1 MIHKHC
7 ATLCAIIRS
16 HSFILLPLRLRII
29 LYRPSLLSEQPVGV
43 LFSFSLRENKNLK
56 DIRSKKKMK
65 MTGHYMWQGCILSLA
80 PNLLSRHVFSCCRIL
95 GNNSWEPSLHVT
107 YARALVV
114 CELFRRFLAPRLDSD
129 HCGFVH
135 NVKNLVPLV
144 SPFKCVY
151 NYGCI
156 YMSLF

>member
-56 DIRSKKKMK
+56 DIRSKKNENDR
-65 MTGHYMWQGCILSLA
+65 T
-80 PNLLSRHVFSCCRIL
+80 
-95 GNNSWEPSLHVT
+95 LHV
-107 YARALVV
+107 ARL
-114 CELFRRFLAPRLDSD
+114 
-129 HCGFVH
+129 H
-135 NVKNLVPLV
+135 
-144 SPFKCVY
+144 FKSRAEFAKQARV
-151 NYGCI
+151 
-156 YMSLF
+156 